1 MTIRD
6 GSDTSLTW
14 LDYTSNLTCCFLSL
28 FVIVKTNDYVI
39 KAFNVFDV
47 IFDVPDCSLS
57 SVLDGYYR
65 PLRTKKFVSRHSI
78 AFTFNDSEILPTLFE
93 KLLSEQACTCHGPFK
108 LKVFILYVSN
118 LGPDLL
124 VVYMIGVSMLS
135 YLALS
140 VVDNLDPVL

>member
-14 LDYTSNLTCCFLSL
+14 LDDTSNFTCCFLSL

-65 PLRTKKFVSRHSI
+65 PLRTKKFVSCHSI

-93 KLLSEQACTCHGPFK
+93 KLLSEQACTCHSSLK
-108 LKVFILYVSN
+108 LKVFILYVAN
-118 LGPDLL
+118 LSTHLF
-124 VVYMIGVSMLS
+124 VVYMVRISMLS